1 MTADLAAVAALYS
14 RVVYDERLSARVSQF
29 LRHHPHSLRPDGLAE
44 LSVVAAAVGKTEDQ
58 VMDVVLKSVKG
69 TERRFQSVNHQEH
82 GTWIRATRGHS
93 RRLGVQFAL
102 LKMDPHVC
110 LCCTPPVG
118 AASAGP
124 SPLQPPAEA
133 VAAAIA
139 AGPSP
144 LQPPAEAVAAAI
156 AAGPSPYQQPAGRS
170 SSSAA
175 AWLAPREGKGCGGKN
190 RKGEAA
196 EESRK
201 DTEDRWLQVA
211 VLSSSLD
218 VYRQENA
225 ELRRSFADAVKE
237 KEEMRTH
244 IEHLE
249 EAVSVMW
256 AELFPD
262 RLMPGASPDD
272 DDQDSSYDWK
282 SEDEQP
288 AP

>member
-1 MTADLAAVAALYS
+1 MTDLAAVAALYS
-14 RVVYDERLSARVSQF
+14 RVVYDERLSAKVSQF
-29 LRHHPHSLRPDGLAE
+29 LRHGAHSLRPDGLAE

-69 TERRFQSVNHQEH
+69 KESRFQSVNHQEH

-118 AASAGP
+118 AAS
-124 SPLQPPAEA
+124 
-133 VAAAIA
+133 

-262 RLMPGASPDD
+262 RFMPGASLDD
-272 DDQDSSYDWK
+272 EDQDSSYDWK